1 MGDNHKRAFDN
12 IGLTEKQKIYI
23 EDNWRNKSDVMMGK
37 LLKVSHHII
46 RRYRRGFLNIK
57 KSKGRISYYVNQVS
71 SIEVNEE
78 IKALQLYANFQSF
91 MNGAHDRMKYL
102 LSFRDGKR

>member
-1 MGDNHKRAFDN
+1 MGDNGKRAFDN
-12 IGLTEKQKIYI
+12 IGLNEKQKVYI
-23 EDNWRNKSDVMMGK
+23 EDNWRNQSDVVIGRI
-37 LLKVSHHII
+37 LRVSHHII

-71 SIEVNEE
+71 SIEINEE
-78 IKALQLYANFQSF
+78 IKALQLYANFPSF

-102 LSFRDGKR
+102 LSFMEGKR